1 MMFNRVKIIQFFY
14 ESTKYTIIF
23 VVIFILHSKCV
34 TSHLMKCNNMKTSC
48 NVLLLFLLI
57 TVFLVAC
64 SNENTTFALYDIN
77 GTVTDNGTNLPL
89 KKIRLIRQG
98 TSYLLFN
105 DTTYTDSLGR
115 YSFSLTDYY
124 SKKATFSLKVEDA
137 DGELNGGEFMTQNI
151 NVQFLASDWSF
162 VDLVGDYKG
171 QAIKNQDI
179 KLMKK

>member
-1 MMFNRVKIIQFFY
+1 
-14 ESTKYTIIF
+14 
-23 VVIFILHSKCV
+23 
-34 TSHLMKCNNMKTSC
+34 MKCNIMKTSC
-48 NVLLLFLLI
+48 SVFLLFLLI

-77 GTVTDNGTNLPL
+77 GTVTDNATNLPL

-98 TSYLLFN
+98 TSYLLFS

-137 DGELNGGEFMTQNI
+137 DGELNGGEFMTQTV
-151 NVQFLASDWSF
+151 NVGFSSANWSMTD
-162 VDLVGDYKG
+162 VVGDYKG

-179 KLMKK
+179 KLTKK